1 MRFKNAY
8 LAMKDLLMKKHISFL
23 YKMEFFDD
31 LAFAKQNI
39 RYIVKS
45 IRDFGQPK
53 TDQSG
58 LKLQLFSNYESK
70 D

>member
-8 LAMKDLLMKKHISFL
+8 LAMKDLLMKKHVSFL

-31 LAFAKQNI
+31 LDFAKKKI
-39 RYIVKS
+39 RYNVKS
-45 IRDFGQPK
+45 IRDFGHLK
-53 TDQSG
+53 RDLSG
-58 LKLQLFSNYESK
+58 LKLQILSNYESR